1 MKDLHIA
8 LGQLGAGVSWQSEK
22 YCLPVTVQ
30 RGGSCSDSV
39 QIPANTSSQFVTSL
53 MLIAPMLEN
62 GLRIEL
68 IGEIIS
74 LPYILMSASVMKAFG
89 ATVHIE
95 NERNIFISGGGYVG
109 CEFTVEPDAS
119 SASYPFASAAIV
131 GGRVLVSGMS
141 SVMLQGDSRFVD
153 VLQQMGCE
161 VAEGQG
167 GITISR
173 DAGTPLRGI
182 DVDMADI
189 SDLVPTLAI
198 VAMFAETA
206 TRIRGV
212 GFIRN
217 KESDRIGDL
226 ATEMRRLGANVV
238 EHEDGLEILPQSLHS
253 GRCDT
258 HHDHRLAMA
267 FGVAGLKLSGVV
279 IGDPHV
285 VSKSWPQFWEMLE
298 SL

>member
-1 MKDLHIA
+1 
-8 LGQLGAGVSWQSEK
+8 
-22 YCLPVTVQ
+22 
-30 RGGSCSDSV
+30 
-39 QIPANTSSQFVTSL
+39 
-53 MLIAPMLEN
+53 MLIAPILEN

-68 IGEIIS
+68 VGEIIS

-89 ATVHIE
+89 AAVRIE
-95 NERNIFISGGGYVG
+95 DGRIIIIDGGGYVG

-131 GGRVLVSGMS
+131 GGHVRVNGMS

-153 VLQQMGCE
+153 VLRQMGCAI
-161 VAEGQG
+161 AEDQD

-173 DAGTPLRGI
+173 ETDTPLRGVDI
-182 DVDMADI
+182 DMAEI

-198 VAMFAETA
+198 VAMFAETT

-226 ATEMRRLGANVV
+226 ASEMRRLGANVV
-238 EHEDGLEILPQSLHS
+238 EHPDGLEILPQTLHS

-267 FGVAGLKLSGVV
+267 FGVAGLKLAGVV
-279 IGDPHV
+279 IGDPNV
-285 VSKSWPQFWEMLE
+285 VSKSWPQFWGMLE